1 MVLSCRRSRG
11 LFALNFQFPFS
22 TISRQ
27 LAYPSRERDRVLDKI
42 LPMQALM
49 PYAPPPEGDKILHHC
64 LLFFQNHIPIT
75 IGSNM
80 KQDLVLV
87 LGSWFLIH
95 LSILLSTVNCQL
107 FYRSKIMPYLNT
119 QQRLIDQTDNIIYV
133 FLMDHFNCGMHVA
146 QWK

>member
-1 MVLSCRRSRG
+1 LVVSWLVVGWLVYFGSFKNHISILHLLYPFNSQFPWSFHIDAAGG

-22 TISRQ
+22 TISRH

-49 PYAPPPEGDKILHHC
+49 PYAPPLEGDKILHHC

-87 LGSWFLIH
+87 LGSWFL
-95 LSILLSTVNCQL
+95 
-107 FYRSKIMPYLNT
+107 
-119 QQRLIDQTDNIIYV
+119 
-133 FLMDHFNCGMHVA
+133 
-146 QWK
+146 